1 MRVDT
6 KKFFIALIVFFAV
19 VIGMGIREY
28 NDAKSNSL
36 QSIREELS
44 KATTSAS
51 VITGSH
57 YYDKLLTSQISPV
70 DLATINEDI
79 TLLTQS
85 HNMKNIYTVYK
96 DANNTVRYGANTS
109 LDDKYIQAMEPAKNN
124 GADLAKI
131 LNSKLPYF
139 QLDPQNGYHTL
150 YLPGVTSS
158 GIHYLNIAITKSIS
172 LQKISQTAIFDTV
185 AKSLLLFLGIFPFL
199 ILYRNVL
206 SSTADRLNE
215 EVDQTHE
222 KLHETTTLLHDRVEE
237 KTKELINE
245 GFIDSLTHLPNRHR
259 LLFDMDRNSYDA
271 LIVIHLQNLHDLN
284 RYFGPSVCDSLRQQ
298 FALLLVKS
306 NLNAYRL
313 GRDEFAL
320 LVDQKHKD
328 GELDYFSK
336 YLLELFSTHSFNAFN
351 ENITMSVRL
360 GIDASEHL
368 NLGNADE
375 ALFEANR
382 SSEAYSIFKEN
393 KELQKEQNQHIA
405 NASSIREAYYDGR
418 IICYYQP
425 IVSTKTGKVLLYE
438 TLARLIDKN
447 STIILPLDFLA
458 IAKKTALYPEISREV
473 IRQTCEAF
481 SSREESFTLHLCA
494 LDVVNHHTI
503 RYIEEMVVS
512 TNTSEQVI
520 FELSESDIY
529 DNYLQ
534 VIQFIT
540 TMKRLGVRISIDNFG
555 SDSSSLEKMIDLDI
569 DFIKIDGGI
578 INKIVQ
584 NKKYLDVTRS
594 IVELAKA
601 LEAKTIAENVEDDD
615 TFALLQSINID
626 YVQGFYIGKPS
637 HLP

>member
-1 MRVDT
+1 
-6 KKFFIALIVFFAV
+6 
-19 VIGMGIREY
+19 
-28 NDAKSNSL
+28 
-36 QSIREELS
+36 
-44 KATTSAS
+44 
-51 VITGSH
+51 
-57 YYDKLLTSQISPV
+57 
-70 DLATINEDI
+70 
-79 TLLTQS
+79 
-85 HNMKNIYTVYK
+85 
-96 DANNTVRYGANTS
+96 
-109 LDDKYIQAMEPAKNN
+109 
-124 GADLAKI
+124 
-131 LNSKLPYF
+131 
-139 QLDPQNGYHTL
+139 
-150 YLPGVTSS
+150 
-158 GIHYLNIAITKSIS
+158 
-172 LQKISQTAIFDTV
+172 
-185 AKSLLLFLGIFPFL
+185 
-199 ILYRNVL
+199 
-206 SSTADRLNE
+206 
-215 EVDQTHE
+215 
-222 KLHETTTLLHDRVEE
+222 
-237 KTKELINE
+237 
-245 GFIDSLTHLPNRHR
+245 
-259 LLFDMDRNSYDA
+259 
-271 LIVIHLQNLHDLN
+271 
-284 RYFGPSVCDSLRQQ
+284 
-298 FALLLVKS
+298 
-306 NLNAYRL
+306 L

-328 GELDYFSK
+328 GELDYFAK